1 MMSVSEI
8 LSKINKNMDSKE
20 DLLPLLD
27 SLGRRTGGAFQWARK
42 KSIRTNVVT
51 CVKMDFIE
59 LIIDIMQKYHDEEI
73 LIRSCCRVLYNI
85 SFLPDTVMPIPPT
98 ETMLQLGARA
108 LLDEC
113 MEANR
118 DDKGEV
124 PLDIKLFNNIL
135 NQKGGQSAV
144 RDIRRQILA
153 LEFVKTQSLLKDAY
167 GDKYKRKEEQK
178 SADVAYNIKVKKGPE
193 ASLVDWLYT
202 LDYSQCIATIVDHMG
217 RYKDVLSVQ
226 EAGCESFYEYG
237 RSAVDVIPCIKGGG
251 CEALRNSFDY
261 FPTSSRL
268 IWKAA
273 TAVNEM
279 CLQHQALASE
289 LGKVGVVKRL
299 VVAWEKMMDAN
310 DAAVLQQIIWAL
322 GALARIDNNI
332 ERFKQEGVFSIIKY
346 CVLDLP
352 AENKKNAHKGKDAL
366 KTPIIV
372 PLSLRSLSINDIKA
386 LSAPKEEVDTQ
397 KKVKTTAFRGFKA
410 KKSKFG
416 RAGDDLG
423 GSDGTAM
430 IDDDKKAKKKKNKP
444 KGKGAEVAAQ

>member
-1 MMSVSEI
+1 
-8 LSKINKNMDSKE
+8 MDS
-20 DLLPLLD
+20 
-27 SLGRRTGGAFQWARK
+27 
-42 KSIRTNVVT
+42 
-51 CVKMDFIE
+51 IE

-85 SFLPDTVMPIPPT
+85 ALLADKILPTPPA

-118 DDKGEV
+118 DNKGEV
-124 PLDIKLFNNIL
+124 PPDIQLLNNIL

-178 SADVAYNIKVKKGPE
+178 SADVAYNMKVKKGPE

-202 LDYSQCIATIVDHMG
+202 LDYSQCIATIVEHMG
-217 RYKDVLSVQ
+217 RYKTVLSVQ
-226 EAGCESFYEYG
+226 EAGCESFYEYA
-237 RSAVDVIPCIKGGG
+237 RSAVDVLPCIKGGG

-261 FPTSSRL
+261 FPTSPRL

-273 TAVNEM
+273 NAVNEM
-279 CLQHQALASE
+279 SLQHQALASE
-289 LGKVGVVKRL
+289 LGKVGVIKRL
-299 VVAWEKMMDAN
+299 VVVWEKMMDAN
-310 DAAVLQQIIWAL
+310 DAAVLQQIIWAF

-332 ERFKQEGVFSIIKY
+332 ERFKKEGVFQIIKY

-372 PLSLRSLSINDIKA
+372 PLSLRHFSIDDVKDFTA
-386 LSAPKEEVDTQ
+386 PPKEDETQ
-397 KKVKTTAFRGFKA
+397 KKVKTTPFRGFKA
-410 KKSKFG
+410 KKAKFG

-423 GSDGTAM
+423 ASDGTAM